1 MMQDLIND
9 AVANIRNYSRIG
21 KPECTV
27 QPTSKLLIEMLK
39 IFQKNGYIG
48 EFEVAEDRRGGQVK
62 IQLVKR
68 INDCGIIKPRFPA
81 KFSELDRWEKRY
93 LPSRDF
99 GIIIMSTPK
108 GVMTHKEAKELKTG
122 GRLIAYIY

>member
-27 QPTSKLLIEMLK
+27 QPTSKLLIEMLR

-62 IQLVKR
+62 IQL
-68 INDCGIIKPRFPA
+68 KPRFPA
-81 KFSELDRWEKRY
+81 KYSELDRWEKRY

-108 GVMTHKEAKELKTG
+108 GIMTHKEAKEIKSG